1 MKTVP
6 ITNARQDIF
15 NIIEQTIVNS
25 EPIQITSKKG
35 DVVVVSLQDWSAIQ
49 ETLYLLGIP
58 GMRESILEG
67 SKEPID
73 ECKSLEDIGWNI
85 Q

>member
-6 ITNARQDIF
+6 ISNARQDIF

-25 EPIQITSKKG
+25 EPIQITSKNG
-35 DVVVVSLQDWSAIQ
+35 DVVMVSLADWSAMQ
-49 ETLYLLGIP
+49 ESLYLLGIP
-58 GMRESILEG
+58 GMRESILDG
-67 SKEPID
+67 AKEPTS

-85 Q
+85 

>member
-6 ITNARQDIF
+6 VSNARQDIF

-25 EPIQITSKKG
+25 EPRQITSKKG
-35 DVVVVSLQDWSAIQ
+35 NVVMLSLEDWSAIQ
-49 ETLYLLGIP
+49 ETLYLLEIP
-58 GMRESILEG
+58 GMRESILDG

-73 ECKSLEDIGWNI
+73 ECKSLEDIGWDI
-85 Q
+85 

>member
-6 ITNARQDIF
+6 VSNARQDIF

-35 DVVVVSLQDWSAIQ
+35 DVVMISLEDWSAIQ
-49 ETLYLLGIP
+49 ETLYLLQIP

-67 SKEPID
+67 SKESID
-73 ECKSLEDIGWNI
+73 ECKSLEDIGWDI
-85 Q
+85 

>member
-6 ITNARQDIF
+6 VTNARQDIF

-35 DVVVVSLQDWSAIQ
+35 DVVMISLEDWSSIQ
-49 ETLYLLGIP
+49 ETLYLLEIP

-73 ECKSLEDIGWNI
+73 ECKSLEDIGWDI
-85 Q
+85 